1 MLEPLPE
8 ATGQRQE
15 HTHPGEVTR
24 ADTTET
30 RISSVLLIK
39 LDKCLCSARAQLFTL
54 CAVFTCG
61 LAINI
66 FYKFSPHRDCVRDE

>member
-1 MLEPLPE
+1 MLEPIPE

-15 HTHPGEVTR
+15 HTHPGEVTW

-30 RISSVLLIK
+30 IISSVLLIK
-39 LDKCLCSARAQLFTL
+39 LYKCLCSARASLFIP

-61 LAINI
+61 LDINI
-66 FYKFSPHRDCVRDE
+66 F